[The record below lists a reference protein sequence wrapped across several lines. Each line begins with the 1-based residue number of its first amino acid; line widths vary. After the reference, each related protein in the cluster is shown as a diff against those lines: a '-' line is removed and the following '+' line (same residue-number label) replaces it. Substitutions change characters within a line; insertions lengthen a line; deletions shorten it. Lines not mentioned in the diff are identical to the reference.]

1 MGNAFLEW
9 RHRWFGIVQQAGNF
23 TNLRVH
29 AGGDHDPSCRPRRY
43 IGVHKAH
50 VVLIT
55 QHTGISAQRGR
66 VLINRHGFTSQ
77 GGLFD
82 LEVVSRQ
89 KADVGRKDIARFQQD
104 HVADHQFFARQLG
117 NLPITPNVGR
127 RRTQLLQRRNRV
139 FRLRLLKDPKDRIQ
153 DHHH

>member
-9 RHRWFGIVQQAGNF
+9 RHRWFGIVEQAGNLADLSSR
-23 TNLRVH
+23 TS
-29 AGGDHDPSCRPRRY
+29 GDHDPSCRPRRY

-55 QHTGISAQRGR
+55 QHTGISAQSGR

-89 KADVGRKDIARFQQD
+89 KADVGRKDITRFQQD

-127 RRTQLLQRRNRV
+127 RRTQLLQRGNRV
-139 FRLRLLKDPKDRIQ
+139 FRLGLLKDPEGRV
-153 DHHH
+153 